1 MRRIGRPA
9 RLAARIALAVAF
21 AILPLVGSAASTD
34 ALSRWTGG
42 IDLYRSTAFSTQKT
56 WLWCTAADVQI
67 IRNIVDRQADHS
79 PSNQL
84 RYFDYMRAHDRYWMP
99 VKDGTEPSG
108 WAAGLRH
115 YVDGRYRMVQSTS
128 FDGAL
133 RSAVTNLRRTGL
145 PVGLLVAHGDHAWV
159 LTGFTATA
167 DPARTSHFTVTS
179 VRVTGPLWGL
189 QSRSYGYDMRPDT
202 RLTPAQLRG
211 FFTPWHYARIR
222 MAWEGRWVSIQGI
235 PGTASR
241 ASATGAPAPANATT
255 RPPATP
261 HPTATP
267 RPTPTPT
274 ATPAATPAPTVGPTR
289 SGAAIAVAPVVEP
302 SSDPAAATSSVA
314 LPTAAIATGIGLAL
328 VAAVATCIA
337 LIAARSRRTVA
348 RE

>member
-1 MRRIGRPA
+1 MDRRDRSLSVDGVQHPEDVAVVHRRRRPDHSEHRRPPSRPFPEQPAALFRLHARPRPLLDAGQGRHRAIRLGSGAPSLRRWPVSHGPEHELRWGVAVGRDEPAEDRPAGRPA
-9 RLAARIALAVAF
+9 GRPRRPRLGPDRLHRHGRPSPDEPLHRDERASDGPAVGPAEPLVRLRHAARH
-21 AILPLVGSAASTD
+21 
-34 ALSRWTGG
+34 
-42 IDLYRSTAFSTQKT
+42 
-56 WLWCTAADVQI
+56 AAD
-67 IRNIVDRQADHS
+67 AS
-79 PSNQL
+79 
-84 RYFDYMRAHDRYWMP
+84 
-99 VKDGTEPSG
+99 
-108 WAAGLRH
+108 
-115 YVDGRYRMVQSTS
+115 
-128 FDGAL
+128 
-133 RSAVTNLRRTGL
+133 SA
-145 PVGLLVAHGDHAWV
+145 P
-159 LTGFTATA
+159 
-167 DPARTSHFTVTS
+167 
-179 VRVTGPLWGL
+179 
-189 QSRSYGYDMRPDT
+189 
-202 RLTPAQLRG
+202 
-211 FFTPWHYARIR
+211 RIR

-328 VAAVATCIA
+328 VVAVATCIA